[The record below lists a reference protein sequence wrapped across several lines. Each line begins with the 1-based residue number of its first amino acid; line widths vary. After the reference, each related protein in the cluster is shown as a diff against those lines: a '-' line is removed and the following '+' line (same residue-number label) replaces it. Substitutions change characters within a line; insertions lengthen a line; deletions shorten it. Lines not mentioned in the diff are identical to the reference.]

1 MCVSCDAILTVKR
14 ILPDCPNIQD
24 VRRKYFTASSLK
36 DIFDNV
42 DNKNIIDF
50 IKDSHFYHQL

>member
-1 MCVSCDAILTVKR
+1 MCASCDAILTVKR
-14 ILPDCPNIQD
+14 ILLDCPNIQD
-24 VRRKYFTASSLK
+24 VRRKYFIASSLK